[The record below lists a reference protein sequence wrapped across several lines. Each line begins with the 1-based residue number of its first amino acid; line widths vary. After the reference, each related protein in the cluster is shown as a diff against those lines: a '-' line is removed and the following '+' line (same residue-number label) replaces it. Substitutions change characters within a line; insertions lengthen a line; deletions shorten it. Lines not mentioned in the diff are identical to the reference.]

1 MTQKGKGIILR
12 DINTKQE
19 FKIDDFDRFYNLE
32 SALHYFNQAIDQLI
46 KNENGKDIVATTKQF
61 AKSITDPNITFNK
74 SETELRK
81 EKAKQSVKP
90 IYFQVKKGEMIV
102 REGEKINL
110 THLWKLETEAK
121 LKTNARHSVWSLV

>member
-102 REGEKINL
+102 REGEKSTSLIYGN
-110 THLWKLETEAK
+110 WR
-121 LKTNARHSVWSLV
+121 LKQN